1 MTSPRVRL
9 LALGLA
15 AGLLVSPIAVSAQT
29 AASNPVVARVNGAEI
44 RRDDVLKA
52 IEGLPAQYRQLP
64 KEVLFDRMRDQLV
77 TSKLIDQAAEKAKL
91 ADDPEVKK
99 QMDEVRERIIQQVYL
114 TRAVETELT
123 DAVLKKKYDET
134 VKAQPAKEEV
144 RARHILVRDEAEAK
158 KVIAELEKGGN
169 FAELAKKYSID
180 GSSGQGGDL
189 GYFTREVMV
198 PEFST
203 AAFALKNKG
212 DYTHTP
218 VKSQFG
224 YHIIQLEDK
233 RTAPPPAF
241 DEVKDQL
248 KQDMAQELIVAKMA
262 DLRKGAKVEEFNQDG
277 TPVKAPD
284 AAAPAKPAN

>member
-1 MTSPRVRL
+1 MTSPARVRL
-9 LALGLA
+9 LALSLA
-15 AGLLVSPIAVSAQT
+15 AGILVSPMVVSAQT
-29 AASNPVVARVNGAEI
+29 ANNPVVARVNGTEI
-44 RRDDVLKA
+44 RRDEVLKA
-52 IEGLPAQYRQLP
+52 IETLPAQYRQLP

-91 ADDPEVKK
+91 GDDPEVKR
-99 QMDEVRERIIQQVYL
+99 QMAEVRERIIQQVYL
-114 TRAVETELT
+114 TRAVESELT
-123 DAVLKKKYDET
+123 DAVLRKKYDAT
-134 VKAQPAKEEV
+134 IKAQPAKEEV
-144 RARHILVRDEAEAK
+144 HARHILVRDEADAK
-158 KVIAELEKGGN
+158 KVVAELEAGGN
-169 FAELAKKYSID
+169 FSELAKKYSID

-224 YHIIQLEDK
+224 YHIILLEDK

-241 DEVKDQL
+241 DEVKEQI

-262 DLRKGAKVEEFNQDG
+262 ELRKGAKVEEFNQDG
-277 TPVKAPD
+277 TP
-284 AAAPAKPAN
+284 AKPAN

>member
-1 MTSPRVRL
+1 MTSPVRVRL
-9 LALGLA
+9 LALSLA
-15 AGLLVSPIAVSAQT
+15 AGLLVAPIAVSAQS
-29 AASNPVVARVNGAEI
+29 AGNPVVARVNGAEI

-52 IEGLPAQYRQLP
+52 IETLPAQYRQLP

-77 TSKLIDQAAEKAKL
+77 TAKLIDQAAEKAKL
-91 ADDPEVKK
+91 GDDPEVKR
-99 QMDEVRERIIQQVYL
+99 QMAEVRERIIQQVYL
-114 TRAVETELT
+114 TRAVEAELT

-144 RARHILVRDEAEAK
+144 HARHILVRDEAEAK

-224 YHIIQLEDK
+224 YHIILLEDK

-241 DEVKDQL
+241 DEVKEQI

-262 DLRKGAKVEEFNQDG
+262 ELRKGAKVEEFNQDG
-277 TPVKAPD
+277 SPV
-284 AAAPAKPAN
+284 KPAN

>member
-1 MTSPRVRL
+1 MTSPVRVRL
-9 LALGLA
+9 LALSLA
-15 AGLLVSPIAVSAQT
+15 AGILIGPMAVSAQT
-29 AASNPVVARVNGAEI
+29 AGNPVVARVNGAEI

-52 IEGLPAQYRQLP
+52 IETLPAQYRQLP

-91 ADDPEVKK
+91 GDDPEVKK
-99 QMDEVRERIIQQVYL
+99 QMAEVRDRIIQQVYL

-134 VKAQPAKEEV
+134 IKAQPAKEEV
-144 RARHILVRDEAEAK
+144 HARHILVRDEAEAK

-224 YHIIQLEDK
+224 YHIILLEDK

-241 DEVKDQL
+241 DEVKEQI

-262 DLRKGAKVEEFNQDG
+262 ELRKGAKVEEFNQDG
-277 TPVKAPD
+277 TP
-284 AAAPAKPAN
+284 AKPAN

>member
-1 MTSPRVRL
+1 MTSPVRVRL
-9 LALGLA
+9 LALSLA
-15 AGLLVSPIAVSAQT
+15 AGLLVAPIAVSAQT
-29 AASNPVVARVNGAEI
+29 AGNPVVARVNGAEI
-44 RRDDVLKA
+44 RRDDVMKA
-52 IEGLPAQYRQLP
+52 IETLPAQYRQLP

-77 TSKLIDQAAEKAKL
+77 TAKLIDQAAEKAKL
-91 ADDPEVKK
+91 GDDPEVKR
-99 QMDEVRERIIQQVYL
+99 QMAEVRERIIQQVYL
-114 TRAVETELT
+114 TRAVEAELT
-123 DAVLKKKYDET
+123 DAVLKKKYDEMI
-134 VKAQPAKEEV
+134 KAQPAKEEV
-144 RARHILVRDEAEAK
+144 HARHILVRDEAEAK

-224 YHIIQLEDK
+224 YHIILLEDK

-241 DEVKDQL
+241 DEVKEQI

-262 DLRKGAKVEEFNQDG
+262 ELRKGAKVEEFNQDG
-277 TPVKAPD
+277 SPV
-284 AAAPAKPAN
+284 KPAN

>member
-1 MTSPRVRL
+1 MTSPVRVRL
-9 LALGLA
+9 LALSLA
-15 AGLLVSPIAVSAQT
+15 AGILVAPLSLSAQT
-29 AASNPVVARVNGAEI
+29 ANNPVVARVNGTEI

-52 IEGLPAQYRQLP
+52 IETLPAQYRQLP

-91 ADDPEVKK
+91 GDDPEVKR
-99 QMDEVRERIIQQVYL
+99 QMAEVRERIIQQVYL
-114 TRAVETELT
+114 TRAVEAELT

-134 VKAQPAKEEV
+134 IKAQPAKEEV
-144 RARHILVRDEAEAK
+144 HARHILVRDEAEAK

-224 YHIIQLEDK
+224 YHIILLEDK

-241 DEVKDQL
+241 DEVKEQI

-262 DLRKGAKVEEFNQDG
+262 ELRKGAKVEEFNQDG
-277 TPVKAPD
+277 TPVK
-284 AAAPAKPAN
+284 PAN

>member
-114 TRAVETELT
+114 TRAVEAELT

-158 KVIAELEKGGN
+158 KIIAELEKGGN

-262 DLRKGAKVEEFNQDG
+262 ELRKGAKVEEFNQDG
-277 TPVKAPD
+277 TPVT
-284 AAAPAKPAN
+284 APAKPAN

>member
-1 MTSPRVRL
+1 MTSPVRVRL
-9 LALGLA
+9 LALSLA
-15 AGLLVSPIAVSAQT
+15 AGILVAPFSLSAQT
-29 AASNPVVARVNGAEI
+29 ANNPVVARVNGAEI

-52 IEGLPAQYRQLP
+52 IETLPAQYRQLP

-91 ADDPEVKK
+91 GDDPEVKR
-99 QMDEVRERIIQQVYL
+99 QMAEVRERIIQQVYL
-114 TRAVETELT
+114 TRAVEAELT

-203 AAFALKNKG
+203 AAFELKNKG

-224 YHIIQLEDK
+224 YHIILLEDK

-241 DEVKDQL
+241 DEVKEQI

-262 DLRKGAKVEEFNQDG
+262 ELRKGAKVEEFNPDG
-277 TPVKAPD
+277 TPVK
-284 AAAPAKPAN
+284 PAN

>member
-1 MTSPRVRL
+1 MTSPVRVRL
-9 LALGLA
+9 LALSLA
-15 AGLLVSPIAVSAQT
+15 AGLLVAPIAVSAQT
-29 AASNPVVARVNGAEI
+29 AGNPVVARVNGAEI
-44 RRDDVLKA
+44 RRDDVMKA
-52 IEGLPAQYRQLP
+52 IETLPAQYRQLP

-77 TSKLIDQAAEKAKL
+77 TAKLIDQAAEKAKL
-91 ADDPEVKK
+91 GDDPEVKR
-99 QMDEVRERIIQQVYL
+99 QMAEVRERIIQQVYL
-114 TRAVETELT
+114 TRAVEAELT
-123 DAVLKKKYDET
+123 DAVLKKKYDEMI
-134 VKAQPAKEEV
+134 KAQPAKEEV
-144 RARHILVRDEAEAK
+144 HARHILVRDEAEAK

-224 YHIIQLEDK
+224 YHIILLEDK

-241 DEVKDQL
+241 DEVKEQI

-262 DLRKGAKVEEFNQDG
+262 ELRKGAKVEEFNQDG
-277 TPVKAPD
+277 S
-284 AAAPAKPAN
+284 PAKPAN

>member
-1 MTSPRVRL
+1 MTSPVRVRL
-9 LALGLA
+9 LALSLA
-15 AGLLVSPIAVSAQT
+15 AGLLVAPIAVSAQT
-29 AASNPVVARVNGAEI
+29 AGNPVVARVNGAEI
-44 RRDDVLKA
+44 RRDDVMKA
-52 IEGLPAQYRQLP
+52 IETLPAQYRQLP

-77 TSKLIDQAAEKAKL
+77 TAKLIDQAAEKAKL
-91 ADDPEVKK
+91 GDDPEVKR
-99 QMDEVRERIIQQVYL
+99 QMAEVRERIIQQVYL
-114 TRAVETELT
+114 TRAVEAELT
-123 DAVLKKKYDET
+123 DAVLKKKYDEMI
-134 VKAQPAKEEV
+134 KAQSAKEEV
-144 RARHILVRDEAEAK
+144 HARHILVRDEAEAK

-224 YHIIQLEDK
+224 YHIILLEDK

-241 DEVKDQL
+241 DEVKEQI

-262 DLRKGAKVEEFNQDG
+262 ELRKGAKVEEFNQDG
-277 TPVKAPD
+277 SPV
-284 AAAPAKPAN
+284 KPAN

>member
-1 MTSPRVRL
+1 MTSPVRVRL
-9 LALGLA
+9 LALSLA
-15 AGLLVSPIAVSAQT
+15 AGLLVAPIAVSAQS
-29 AASNPVVARVNGAEI
+29 AGNPVVARVNGAEI

-52 IEGLPAQYRQLP
+52 IETLPAQYRQLP

-77 TSKLIDQAAEKAKL
+77 TAKLIDQAAEKAKL
-91 ADDPEVKK
+91 GDDPEVKR
-99 QMDEVRERIIQQVYL
+99 QMAEVLERIIQQVYL
-114 TRAVETELT
+114 TRAVEAELT

-144 RARHILVRDEAEAK
+144 HARHILVRDEAEAK

-224 YHIIQLEDK
+224 YHIILLEDK

-241 DEVKDQL
+241 DEVKEQI

-262 DLRKGAKVEEFNQDG
+262 ELRKGAKVEEFNQDG
-277 TPVKAPD
+277 SPV
-284 AAAPAKPAN
+284 KPAN

>member
-1 MTSPRVRL
+1 MTSPVRVRL
-9 LALGLA
+9 LALSLA
-15 AGLLVSPIAVSAQT
+15 AGLLVAPIAVSAQT
-29 AASNPVVARVNGAEI
+29 AGNPVVARVNGAEI
-44 RRDDVLKA
+44 RRDDVMRA
-52 IEGLPAQYRQLP
+52 IETLPAQYRQLP

-77 TSKLIDQAAEKAKL
+77 TAKLIDQAAEKAKL
-91 ADDPEVKK
+91 GDDPEVKR
-99 QMDEVRERIIQQVYL
+99 QMAEVRERIIQQVYL
-114 TRAVETELT
+114 TRAVEAELT
-123 DAVLKKKYDET
+123 DAVLKKKYDEMI
-134 VKAQPAKEEV
+134 KAQPAKEEV
-144 RARHILVRDEAEAK
+144 HARHILVRDEAEAK

-224 YHIIQLEDK
+224 YHIILLEDK

-241 DEVKDQL
+241 DEVKEQI

-262 DLRKGAKVEEFNQDG
+262 ELRKGAKVEEFNQDG
-277 TPVKAPD
+277 SPV
-284 AAAPAKPAN
+284 KPAN

>member
-9 LALGLA
+9 LALSLA

-114 TRAVETELT
+114 TRAVESELT

-158 KVIAELEKGGN
+158 KIIAELEKGGN

-277 TPVKAPD
+277 TPVT
-284 AAAPAKPAN
+284 APAKPAN